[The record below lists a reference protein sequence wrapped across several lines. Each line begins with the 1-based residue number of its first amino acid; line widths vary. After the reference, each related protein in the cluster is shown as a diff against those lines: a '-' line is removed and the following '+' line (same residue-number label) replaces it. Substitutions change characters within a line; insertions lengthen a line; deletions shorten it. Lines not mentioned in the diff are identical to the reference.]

1 MSSEIKVKKKMQ
13 CREFREIS
21 DSFLNDE
28 LLVETNLQ
36 VYRHL
41 ESCADCR
48 ADFAA
53 RRRLREKLKTAVRNA
68 GEYQIDPL
76 FFDRL
81 QANLAEAALMKVPWR
96 TLLFNPIIMVP
107 AMAALL
113 LALTLAVVYL
123 KDGTRL
129 GVLND
134 QNHFSAALKEIIL
147 KSVGKHH
154 DCALEKLGLWEAMSS
169 TDYAE
174 KASYTEKVLKP
185 LQAGF
190 SADVEMLHVHDC
202 VYQGKQFKHVILRN
216 GPNVVS
222 VFFNEMGELKPDGKQ
237 DGSIMSEVENG
248 LRVASFYDN
257 TRAVLVVS
265 DLPENENLRVAQILL
280 DAWKQA

>member
-1 MSSEIKVKKKMQ
+1 MQ

-21 DSFLNDE
+21 DSYLNDE

-41 ESCADCR
+41 EGCSNCR

-68 GEYQIDPL
+68 GEYQIDPV

-81 QANLAEAALMKVPWR
+81 QARLTESASIKVSWR
-96 TLLFNPIIMVP
+96 TLLFNPTIMVP

-113 LALTLAVVYL
+113 VTLTLAVVYL
-123 KDGTRL
+123 KDGTAS
-129 GVLND
+129 GILN
-134 QNHFSAALKEIIL
+134 QNIFSAALKEIAL
-147 KSVGKHH
+147 KSIGKHH

-174 KASYTEKVLKP
+174 KASYAEKVLKP

-222 VFFNEMGELKPDGKQ
+222 VFFNEMGELKAVDKQ
-237 DGSIMSEVENG
+237 DGSITSQIENG

-257 TRAVLVVS
+257 ARAVLVVS
-265 DLPENENLRVAQILL
+265 DLPEKENLRVAQILL